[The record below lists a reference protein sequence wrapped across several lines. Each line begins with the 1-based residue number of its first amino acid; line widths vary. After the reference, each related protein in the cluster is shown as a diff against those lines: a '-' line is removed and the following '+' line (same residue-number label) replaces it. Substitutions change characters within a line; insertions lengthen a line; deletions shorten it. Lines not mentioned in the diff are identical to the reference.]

1 MKEESDRVAGA
12 RRAEADATRR
22 QREAAHNDA
31 VAAFHTLLA
40 ETVKDPAARWQVR
53 TSTSF
58 VAYLFQGMQRA
69 NGHTGHTRQYV
80 TTSNVIKSY
89 AGTCW
94 FFLCMAT
101 AT

>member
-53 TSTSF
+53 TSASF
-58 VAYLFQGMQRA
+58 ISYLLFQGMQRA
-69 NGHTGHTRQYV
+69 KGHTGHTEQ
-80 TTSNVIKSY
+80 
-89 AGTCW
+89 
-94 FFLCMAT
+94 
-101 AT
+101 